1 MEEAI
6 SVVKGLIDLEV
17 ERRIFKDQFRTRSML
32 INPLAMTVSYH
43 QTRLYLR
50 SATVFYI
57 SVRSRAVTQVDLQ
70 LNIVDI

>member
-6 SVVKGLIDLEV
+6 SVVKDLIDLEV
-17 ERRIFKDQFRTRSML
+17 ERRIFKDQFRTRLML
-32 INPLAMTVSYH
+32 INPLPVTIRYH

-50 SATVFYI
+50 SDTVFYI
-57 SVRSRAVTQVDLQ
+57 SVRSRAMTQVDPR